1 MWNKPHH
8 YRGYVCPH
16 CGAPATFAH
25 HSARLV
31 HFLFWY
37 LEIPQHD
44 WIAHCSEFCDDFMA
58 DKVYTISPS
67 LRVRKWE
74 WRRYYEKKVFGIPD
88 YEFSFYAKRRK
99 EQNEEK

>member
-16 CGAPATFAH
+16 CGARATFAH

-31 HFLFWY
+31 RFLFWY

-44 WIAHCSEFCDDFMA
+44 WIAYCSEFCDDFMA
-58 DKVYTISPS
+58 DKIYTISPS
-67 LRVRKWE
+67 LRERKRE
-74 WRRYYEKKVFGIPD
+74 WRRYCSLTSATFTITTL
-88 YEFSFYAKRRK
+88 
-99 EQNEEK
+99 